1 MNIVINPYKIAVVF
15 KSIRLLLSRLKDG
28 RLLSQFYNQFYEE
41 NGIYPYLKIDKRK
54 KAVTFMNQISES
66 DWVEATETF
75 ENYFTKEL
83 NKILAVLK
91 REISKFIVD
100 APDGTAVEQYRN
112 QFYTTLK
119 EVNKE
124 AKTIKEPILKKILAI
139 ELKKLEI
146 ESAQS
151 HGNKSKMNK
160 TNRKAVLDIPKVFFS
175 NNFSDINI
183 AVVESLYTQLIKG
196 RFIKSTFRT
205 FGLVFTAEDR
215 DRPVQTKINWIG
227 EIGHLRYFINQI
239 ESQLELIGINR
250 TKWHTADL
258 CFMINGADYPFT
270 TEGSNGKYGSDS
282 EQRII
287 EGIVKKAKGLIIN
300 DSEENK

>member
-1 MNIVINPYKIAVVF
+1 VNIVINPYKIDVAF
-15 KSIRLLLSRLKDG
+15 NSIRLLLSGLKDG

-41 NGIYPYLKIDKRK
+41 DGIYPYLKIDKRK
-54 KAVTFMNQISES
+54 KSVTFMNQISES

-83 NKILAVLK
+83 NKILVVLK
-91 REISKFIVD
+91 REISKYIVD
-100 APDGTAVEQYRN
+100 APDGEAVEQYRN
-112 QFYTTLK
+112 QFYTTVK

-124 AKTIKEPILKKILAI
+124 AKTIKEPIIRKILAI

-146 ESAQS
+146 KSAHS
-151 HGNKSKMNK
+151 HGNQSRMNN
-160 TNRKAVLDIPKVFFS
+160 TNRKAVLDIPKVFVS
-175 NNFSDINI
+175 NNFSDKYIE
-183 AVVESLYTQLIKG
+183 VVESLYAQLTTG

-205 FGLVFTAEDR
+205 FGLVFTEEDR

-239 ESQLELIGINR
+239 ESQFELIGVNR

-258 CFMINGADYPFT
+258 CFKIKGKNYNFAK
-270 TEGSNGKYGSDS
+270 EGSNGKYGSDS
-282 EQRII
+282 EKRII
-287 EGIVKKAKGLIIN
+287 KGIVKKAKSLIIN